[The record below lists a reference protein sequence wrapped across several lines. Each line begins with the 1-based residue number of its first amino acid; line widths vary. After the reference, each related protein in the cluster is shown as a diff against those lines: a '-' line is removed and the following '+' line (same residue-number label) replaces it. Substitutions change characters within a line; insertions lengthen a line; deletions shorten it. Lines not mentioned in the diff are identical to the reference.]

1 MERCFEPTAPVGDK
15 STLPLGMSFGGA
27 GVVGAGVVGA
37 GVVGGVVVGGVVV
50 GGPVV
55 GGVVGVV
62 PPTVI
67 EKVVEA
73 TTPERIH
80 TVYSYVP
87 AAVGAVTDAGPAV
100 LPVTFAPLPEIQYP
114 TGLVPP
120 VKASATV
127 KAAPAAGVALLGV
140 AFTEPP
146 AVWHP
151 VQALPMVGM
160 ACAGAMS
167 TVAAKSP
174 TASADA
180 SSATFGTVFFLRP
193 DILNEPPIRFKSYR
207 E

>member
-1 MERCFEPTAPVGDK
+1 VAVG
-15 STLPLGMSFGGA
+15 S
-27 GVVGAGVVGA
+27 
-37 GVVGGVVVGGVVV
+37 
-50 GGPVV
+50 
-55 GGVVGVV
+55 GVV

-73 TTPERIH
+73 ATPERIH

-87 AAVGAVTDAGPAV
+87 GAVGAVTDAGPAV

-140 AFTEPP
+140 ALTEPP
-146 AVWHP
+146 AVWHA
-151 VQALPMVGM
+151 VQALCLVGM

-167 TVAAKSP
+167 TVAAKTP
-174 TASADA
+174 TASAVA
-180 SSATFGTVFFLRP
+180 SSAVFGMVFLRSA
-193 DILNEPPIRFKSYR
+193 DILIKSSIGSTSCS
-207 E
+207 